1 MAKRK
6 KKRAP
11 TRARSRKKQQEDYPG
26 WMWMVFGLAI
36 GLSVA
41 FAIYMKDRR
50 ETMPLQ
56 SVAQQPASMSS
67 PMERETVATTP
78 EPVADAA
85 PGRQPLRELIK

>member
-11 TRARSRKKQQEDYPG
+11 ARARSRKKQQEDYPG
-26 WMWMVFGLAI
+26 WMWMIFGLAI

-56 SVAQQPASMSS
+56 SVAQQPASMSGCNES
-67 PMERETVATTP
+67 GTR
-78 EPVADAA
+78 
-85 PGRQPLRELIK
+85 G